1 MASEEWR
8 RHIAI
13 LDWENEM
20 KYQETLL
27 KSDLSEER
35 KEQAR
40 KRIQECKDWINKI
53 NGMSE

>member
-1 MASEEWR
+1 MANEEWR
-8 RHIAI
+8 KHIAI

-27 KSDLSEER
+27 KSDLSEEG

-40 KRIQECKDWINKI
+40 RRIQECKDWINKI
-53 NGMSE
+53 KGISE